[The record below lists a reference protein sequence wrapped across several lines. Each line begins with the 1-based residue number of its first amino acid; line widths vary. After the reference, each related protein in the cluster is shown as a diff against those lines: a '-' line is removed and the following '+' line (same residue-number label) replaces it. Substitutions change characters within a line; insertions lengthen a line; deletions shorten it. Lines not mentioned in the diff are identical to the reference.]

1 MKHLLKYNNFIKES
15 IEDSNFK
22 NWFKNSKVVDKQG
35 NPLIVYHGSK
45 SEDFE
50 EFSKSNDIG
59 YHFAQ
64 DIRIAKKMCG
74 SYEDEYE
81 FTRFIKP
88 KSFYLSI
95 QKLGDLPDLEFWNKR
110 DLLKYVEEYKDFL
123 AKHNIHFE
131 YDTKETFIDNLKRFS
146 FLFTENLE
154 GNYKD
159 IDGFSY
165 YNDYEHGTGGLNNQ
179 LCFIVLNPNQIKSV
193 DNKGN
198 WNSNDNNFYK

>member
-15 IEDSNFK
+15 IENSNFK

-45 SEDFE
+45 SDDFE

-64 DIRIAKKMCG
+64 DIKIAKKMCG
-74 SYEDEYE
+74 SYEDDWGN
-81 FTRFIKP
+81 TTFIKP
-88 KSFYLSI
+88 KAFYLSI
-95 QKLGDLPDLEFWNKR
+95 QKLGYLPDLEFWTKR
-110 DLLKYVEEYKDFL
+110 DLLKSVEEYKDIL
-123 AKHNIHFE
+123 AKRNIHFE
-131 YDTKETFIDNLKRFS
+131 YDMKETFIDNLKRFS
-146 FLFTENLE
+146 FLFSGDID

-159 IDGFSY
+159 IDGFVYS
-165 YNDYEHGTGGLNNQ
+165 NDYERVIGGIHT
-179 LCFIVLNPNQIKSV
+179 CFIALNPNQIKSV

-198 WNSNDNNFYK
+198 WNSNDNNFYN